1 MAYQD
6 DIRETF
12 KENLQNIVTNPDV
25 RVATTLEQMEERPP
39 FAVVVGIEDVKN
51 VNPLLDDYQFTVK
64 ILIDFYIKDDKE
76 GFFFTQTRQ
85 QITDYLRI
93 YLKDKTK
100 LPQFFGNENIVGMFL
115 DDSVNTMTESSNQCF
130 IILRVIGSWD

>member
-6 DIRETF
+6 EIRETF
-12 KENLQNIVTNPDV
+12 KTNLEGIISNNKVKV
-25 RVATTLEQMEERPP
+25 RTTEDQTEERPP
-39 FAVVVGIEDVKN
+39 FAVAVAIDEVKN
-51 VNPLLDDYQFTVK
+51 INPLLDDYQFTVR

-76 GFFFTQTRQ
+76 GFSFIQTRQ
-85 QITDYLRI
+85 EITDYLRI

-115 DDSVNTMTESSNQCF
+115 DDIVNNVTETSNQCF